1 MRFLITA
8 GPTREPIDP
17 VRFLSNRSSGRMGYA
32 LAEAVLAAGHA
43 VTLVSGPVALAVP
56 AGAQMVR
63 IETAR
68 EMFEAVRDAIGGC
81 DAAVFCGAVADYRPV
96 AAAAQKL
103 KKSGDRLILEL
114 EPTEDILGSARS
126 VFGFRG
132 YLVGFAAETEKL
144 FEHAQAKLE
153 RKGCDLLVANDVAQP
168 GIGFDSD
175 ENEVMLC
182 LPGGR
187 SRVLP
192 RQSKKDL
199 ARELVAFIA
208 AAAS

>member
-1 MRFLITA
+1 
-8 GPTREPIDP
+8 
-17 VRFLSNRSSGRMGYA
+17 
-32 LAEAVLAAGHA
+32 
-43 VTLVSGPVALAVP
+43 
-56 AGAQMVR
+56 
-63 IETAR
+63 
-68 EMFEAVRDAIGGC
+68 
-81 DAAVFCGAVADYRPV
+81 
-96 AAAAQKL
+96 
-103 KKSGDRLILEL
+103 
-114 EPTEDILGSARS
+114 

>member
-81 DAAVFCGAVADYRPV
+81 DAAVFCAAVADYRPV

-103 KKSGDRLILEL
+103 KKSGDRLVLEL

-153 RKGCDLLVANDVAQP
+153 RKGCDLIVANDVAQP

-182 LPGGR
+182 LPGGCT
-187 SRVLP
+187 RVLP
-192 RQSKKDL
+192 RQSKTDL